1 MSSSHKG
8 ERFDVDVL
16 SQAEVARLIETFN
29 KRLFNGAR
37 NRAMVAVMYRAG
49 LRVSELCDLRPSHLD
64 LQVGLVRVQNGKGG
78 KGRFAGID
86 TATAAYVHDWLQRRD
101 AGSNWLFHTRTGKR
115 VDPRHMRA
123 MLKRYARRAGIDKR
137 VHPHGLRHT
146 HACELAREGVPIN
159 VIQKQLGHS
168 NVAVTSTY
176 LNHIAADE
184 VVQTMQQRD
193 WTAA

>member
-1 MSSSHKG
+1 MSSSHRG

-78 KGRFAGID
+78 KRRVSGIA
-86 TATAAYVHDWLQRRD
+86 TATAAYVQDWLQRRD
-101 AGSNWLFHTRTGKR
+101 AGSNWLFHTRTGQR

-123 MLKRYARRAGIDKR
+123 MLKRYARRARIDKR

-146 HACELAREGVPIN
+146 HACELAREGVPVN

-184 VVQTMQQRD
+184 VVQTMQQRE
-193 WTAA
+193 WTAT

>member
-1 MSSSHKG
+1 MSSSHRG

-16 SQAEVARLIETFN
+16 SQAEVVRLIATFN
-29 KRLFNGAR
+29 ERLFNGAR

-64 LQVGLVRVQNGKGG
+64 LQVGLVRIQNGKGG
-78 KGRFAGID
+78 KRRVSGID
-86 TATAAYVHDWLQRRD
+86 TATAAYVQDWLQRRD
-101 AGSNWLFHTRTGKR
+101 ADSRWLFHTASGKR

-123 MLKRYARRAGIDKR
+123 MLKRYARRARIDKR

-146 HACELAREGVPIN
+146 HACELAREGVPVN

>member
-1 MSSSHKG
+1 MSSSHRG

-78 KGRFAGID
+78 KRRVSGID
-86 TATAAYVHDWLQRRD
+86 TATAAYVQDWLQRRD
-101 AGSNWLFHTRTGKR
+101 AGSNWLFHTRTGQR

-123 MLKRYARRAGIDKR
+123 MLKRYARRARIDKR

-146 HACELAREGVPIN
+146 HACELAREGVPVN

>member
-1 MSSSHKG
+1 MSSSHRG

-78 KGRFAGID
+78 KRRVSGID
-86 TATAAYVHDWLQRRD
+86 TATAAYVQDWLQRRD
-101 AGSNWLFHTRTGKR
+101 ADSRWLFHTASGKR

-123 MLKRYARRAGIDKR
+123 MLKRYARRARIDKR

-146 HACELAREGVPIN
+146 HACELAREGVPVN